1 MRRFA
6 RIELRACDVEAA
18 ERAAAEAYDAGA
30 VGLEERDGGATL
42 VLYAPAAAA
51 EAVRAALA
59 ASLGSEG
66 SVGLPEPVEPADW
79 TERWKAGI
87 GPVEV
92 SPRLVVR
99 PSFSPPAAS
108 GRAELVIDPGQAFGT
123 GSHLSTRL
131 ALEWVVELAPRL
143 PAAARVLDVGS
154 GSGVLALA
162 ALRLGPARAVA
173 CDLDP
178 VAAAATRANAR
189 RNALAERLE
198 TFVGSVHALRPVGF
212 DLVLANLLRSE
223 LLPLVAAIAAQTA
236 PGGRVVLS
244 GLLEGERDALEPA
257 LAAAGLRSA
266 GIRRGRDA
274 SGDVWIALL
283 TTR

>member
-108 GRAELVIDPGQAFGT
+108 GRAELVIDPGQAFGP

-143 PAAARVLDVGS
+143 PAAAC
-154 GSGVLALA
+154 VLALA

-198 TFVGSVHALRPVGF
+198 TFVGSVHARRPVGF